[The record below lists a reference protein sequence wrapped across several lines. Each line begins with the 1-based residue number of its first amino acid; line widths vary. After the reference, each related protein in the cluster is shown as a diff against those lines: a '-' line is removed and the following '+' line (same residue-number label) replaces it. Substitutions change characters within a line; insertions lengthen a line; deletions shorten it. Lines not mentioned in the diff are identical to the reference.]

1 MDIETIMAILEE
13 MQVGVFATVDQEG
26 KPHARYI
33 NIGVANEE
41 GVFFMTNRETD
52 FYKQLMENDNIA
64 LASKK
69 EEDYLIQ
76 VIRIEGKAKAI
87 GPEQLEAVLENN
99 PYVDYVYPDE
109 ESRNNIQVFHLYQG
123 RGFYQSLTQGHKYVF
138 EFGQ

>member
-13 MQVGVFATVDQEG
+13 MQVGVFATVDDEG

-41 GVFFMTNRETD
+41 GVFFMTNRETN
-52 FYKQLMENDNIA
+52 FYNQLKQNDNIA

-69 EEDYLIQ
+69 EDDYLIQ

-87 GPEQLEAVLENN
+87 GPEQLELVLENN
-99 PYVDYVYPDE
+99 PYVDYVYPDK

-123 RGFYQSLTQGHKYVF
+123 QGFYQSLTQGHKYTF